1 MKTGTKRMKDG
12 IMKKSLFFAAA
23 LLALAACTRELAI
36 DLPTERVTITART
49 ETSAET
55 RTLVDGTH
63 VLWEPED
70 EIKVFQDR
78 KSGRFSTDITASS
91 ATAEFTGMMDLTEGA
106 NLWALYPYSDDAAFD
121 GTSITTTLPAAQVA
135 RAGSFD
141 QGMNLA
147 VAHSATP
154 DLQFYNVG
162 GGVRFSLAA
171 SDITA
176 VKLEGRNGETLAG
189 KVQIGFQD
197 GLPAIQSVSAGKTAI
212 TLTPAEGGAFQPD
225 TWYFIVAIPG
235 ALENG
240 FKLTFSKADAVGTRV
255 VDKAVTVKRGTF
267 GTLAHADEGATFNP
281 ISENNIVFKD
291 DLVKSIL
298 VQHFDTNEDGE
309 ISYQEAAAVTS
320 FVVDEAGT
328 RADGLAFG
336 IFTMSQI
343 ISFDELVYFT
353 GMTEIESYALAGCE
367 KLVSVTIPENVVA
380 FGDFAL
386 FASPALASIT
396 LTSPTPA
403 TLGDSAFSMTSDC
416 PIYVPEGCVDAYVE
430 AWSEYAFRITTAKPG
445 NEIQYTSTDGQIVTP
460 CIYDPTGA
468 GRFPDPVDVF
478 GADIVSNTYVDGK
491 GVIVFDGDVTDVGE
505 NAFAG
510 CSNLASITLPETV
523 TSIGNTAFFHC
534 SNLTDIALQPGIVSI
549 GRGAFRDCS
558 SLESIVIPSTVTSIG
573 RSLFAGC
580 TGLMS
585 IEVKSGNPVYV
596 SRRTNAIYEISSM
609 TLIAGCAS
617 TEIPDG
623 VKAIDDYAFEDGV
636 APAELLIPESVT
648 KIGKYAFYECAGLEN
663 VTIPGSVEKIE
674 NYVFYGCPDL
684 KHVDVD
690 DGVTS
695 IGNFAFY
702 ECPQLENVY
711 LPESL
716 TDIGSAAFA
725 YCSSLYGVEMS
736 GIETIGAGAF
746 AYCSAMRGV
755 TLWTNCTQIGD
766 MAFLDC
772 SALKYIVVV
781 APTPPAGGE
790 SMFDGSSCLIY
801 VPEFSW
807 SVYQTADKWSP
818 YWMRIR
824 PLGVDEYITSDAVDL
839 GLPSGIKWAS
849 RNLGASKPEDFGGYY
864 AWGETETKMVYDI
877 GNYKWI
883 NLTIDGFYNGETKY
897 VSEYCAPQSQYVDN
911 KTVLDPEDD
920 AARVNLGGNW
930 RMPTYI
936 EMKELDSCCD
946 KQWTQLNGVNG
957 WTLTGPNGNS
967 IFLPAAGVRDR
978 KLFDG
983 IGSLGRYWS
992 NQVSYYDDIEPYV
1005 IYFDEVDFKTGQIGL
1020 SSRDSYWRVTG
1031 VTIRPVYD
1039 ESLDN

>member
-1 MKTGTKRMKDG
+1 
-12 IMKKSLFFAAA
+12 MKKSLFFAAA
-23 LLALAACTRELAI
+23 LLALAACTREMAI
-36 DLPTERVTITART
+36 DLPKEKVTITART
-49 ETSAET
+49 ETPAET

-70 EIKVFQDR
+70 EIKVFHTR
-78 KSGRFSTDITASS
+78 MSGRFSTDITAPS

-106 NLWALYPYSDDAAFD
+106 DLWALYPYSDFAECSE
-121 GTSITTTLPAAQVA
+121 GTITTTLPSAQVA

-141 QGMNLA
+141 QGLNLA
-147 VAHSATP
+147 VAHSTTP
-154 DLQFYNVG
+154 DLQFYNVCG
-162 GGVRFSLAA
+162 GLRFSLAA

-197 GLPAIQSVSAGKTAI
+197 GLPAIQGVTSGKTAI
-212 TLTPAEGGAFQPD
+212 TLTPAEGGAFLPD

-267 GTLAHADEGATFNP
+267 GTMTHADEGATFNP
-281 ISENNIVFKD
+281 ISEDNIVFKD

-320 FVVDEAGT
+320 FIVDEAGT
-328 RADGLAFG
+328 RADGPTFG

-343 ISFDELVYFT
+343 TSFDELVYFT
-353 GMTEIESYALAGCE
+353 GMTEIESFALAGCE
-367 KLVSVTIPENVVA
+367 RLVSVTIPENVVA
-380 FGDFAL
+380 FGDYAIY
-386 FASPALASIT
+386 ASPALSSIT
-396 LTSPTPA
+396 LTSSEPA
-403 TLGDSAFSMTSDC
+403 TLGVEAFAFTGDC
-416 PIYVPEGCVDAYVE
+416 PIYVPEGCVDTYVE

-460 CIYDPTGA
+460 CIFDPTGA

-491 GVIVFDGDVTDVGE
+491 GVIVFDGDVTAVGE

-523 TSIGNTAFFHC
+523 TSIGNTAFFNC

-573 RSLFAGC
+573 RSIFAGC
-580 TGLMS
+580 TGLMG
-585 IEVKSGNPVYV
+585 IEVKSGNQVYA
-596 SRRTNAIYEISSM
+596 SARSNAIYEISTM

-617 TEIPDG
+617 TEIRDG

-684 KHVDVD
+684 KRVNVD

-695 IGNFAFY
+695 IGDFAFY
-702 ECPQLENVY
+702 ECPQLESAD

-725 YCSSLYGVEMS
+725 YCSSLSGVEMS
-736 GIETIGAGAF
+736 GIETIGTGAF
-746 AYCSAMRGV
+746 AYCSAMTSV

-781 APTPPAGGE
+781 APTPPAGGT
-790 SMFDGSSCLIY
+790 SMFEGSGCHIY
-801 VPEFSW
+801 VPALSW
-807 SVYQTADKWSP
+807 SAYLEADNWKD
-818 YWMRIR
+818 YWIRIL
-824 PLGVDEYITSDAVDL
+824 PIGASEYIPGEAIDL
-839 GLPSGIKWAS
+839 GLPSGTRWAS
-849 RNLGASKPEDFGGYY
+849 YNLGATKPEEYGGYY
-864 AWGETETKMVYDI
+864 AWGETQTKTTYTS
-877 GNYKWI
+877 GNYKWHY
-883 NLTIDGFYNGETKY
+883 LSLYFTKY
-897 VSEYCAPQSQYVDN
+897 CTHPDWGWQGFTDGKN
-911 KTVLDPEDD
+911 KLDPEDD
-920 AARVNLGGNW
+920 AARARWGAPW
-930 RMPTYI
+930 RIPTPTEI
-936 EMKELDSCCD
+936 DELCKKCKWD
-946 KQWTQLNGVNG
+946 WTQLNGVDG
-957 WTLTGPNGNS
+957 WLVTGPNGNN
-967 IFLPAAGVRDR
+967 IFLPAAGQNA
-978 KLFDG
+978 
-983 IGSLGRYWS
+983 SSYLGTYGYYWS
-992 NQVSYYDDIEPYV
+992 DQTDGTNIPDIMYNQPQAAYYLGFSSTRWGLYTENMTSYGYD
-1005 IYFDEVDFKTGQIGL
+1005 
-1020 SSRDSYWRVTG
+1020 SSYPWPAWRHSG
-1031 VTIRPVYD
+1031 CSIRPVYD

>member
-1 MKTGTKRMKDG
+1 
-12 IMKKSLFFAAA
+12 MKKSLFFAAA

-70 EIKVFQDR
+70 EIKVFHTR
-78 KSGRFSTDITASS
+78 MSGRFSTDITASS
-91 ATAEFTGMMDLTEGA
+91 ATAEFTGMLDLTEGA
-106 NLWALYPYSDDAAFD
+106 DLWALYPYSDFADFSE
-121 GTSITTTLPAAQVA
+121 GTITTTLPSAQTA

-141 QGMNLA
+141 QGVNLA
-147 VAHSATP
+147 VAHSSTP
-154 DLQFYNVG
+154 DLQFYNVC

-235 ALENG
+235 VLENG

-281 ISENNIVFKD
+281 ISEDNIVFKD

-320 FVVDEAGT
+320 FIVNDAGT
-328 RADGLAFG
+328 RADQPTFG

-343 ISFDELVYFT
+343 TSFDELVYFT
-353 GMTEIESYALAGCE
+353 GMTEIESYAFAACQSLT
-367 KLVSVTIPENVVA
+367 SVTIPENVVEIDEYA
-380 FGDFAL
+380 FYFCPYL
-386 FASPALASIT
+386 QSIT
-396 LTSPTPA
+396 VTSPTPP
-403 TLGDSAFSMTSDC
+403 TLGESAFDLTGEC
-416 PIYVPEGCVDAYVE
+416 PILVPEASLDAYVT
-430 AWSEYAFRITTAKPG
+430 AWSKYADRIIPIMPD
-445 NEIQYTSTDGQIVTP
+445 NVIQYTSTDGQIVTP
-460 CIYDPTGA
+460 CTYDPTGA

-478 GADIVSNTYVDGK
+478 GADIVSNTYADGK
-491 GVIVFDGDVTDVGE
+491 GVIVFDGAVTAVGE
-505 NAFAG
+505 NAFVG

-534 SNLTDIALQPGIVSI
+534 SNLNDITLQEGIVSI

-580 TGLMS
+580 TGLMG
-585 IEVKSGNPVYV
+585 IEVKTGNPVYA
-596 SRRTNAIYEISSM
+596 SERSNAIFEISTM
-609 TLIAGCAS
+609 ALIAGCAS
-617 TEIPDG
+617 TDIPDG
-623 VKAIDDYAFEDGV
+623 VKAIDDYAFEDGI
-636 APAELLIPESVT
+636 APSSLHIPESVT
-648 KIGKYAFYECAGLEN
+648 KIGRYAFYECAGLEDI
-663 VTIPGSVEKIE
+663 TIPGSVKTIE
-674 NYVFYGCPDL
+674 NYVFYGCRDL
-684 KHVDVD
+684 NSVVMDE
-690 DGVTS
+690 GVTS

-702 ECPQLENVY
+702 ECPQLESVF

-725 YCSSLYGVEMS
+725 YCSSLTDVQMP

-746 AYCSAMRGV
+746 AYCTAMTSV
-755 TLWTNCTQIGD
+755 SLWTNCTQIGD

-772 SALKYIVVV
+772 SGLQYIVVV
-781 APTPPAGGE
+781 APTPPAGGD
-790 SMFDGSSCLIY
+790 SMFDGSTCLIY
-801 VPEFSW
+801 VPDISW
-807 SVYQTADKWSP
+807 SAYQTADKWSV
-818 YWMRIR
+818 YDLRIR
-824 PLGVDEYITSDAVDL
+824 PIGGGNTVAGAVDL
-839 GLPSGIKWAS
+839 GLPSGIKWAAW
-849 RNLGASKPEDFGGYY
+849 NVGASRPEEFGYY
-864 AWGETETKMVYDI
+864 FAWGETSPKWDYSMRT
-877 GNYKWI
+877 YKWCQGTYW
-883 NLTIDGFYNGETKY
+883 TITKY
-897 VSEYCAPQSQYVDN
+897 NDQDFAGVVDH
-911 KTVLDPEDD
+911 KLELELEDD
-920 AARVNLGGNW
+920 AAHVNWGDKW
-930 RMPTYI
+930 RTPSSNNI
-936 EMKELDSCCD
+936 LELVRNCTVE
-946 KQWTQLNGVNG
+946 WTILNGVG
-957 WTLTGPNGNS
+957 GQKVTGPNGNS
-967 IFLPAAGVRDR
+967 IFFPAAGYRN
-978 KLFDG
+978 
-983 IGSLGRYWS
+983 GSYYPSVGSEGYYWS
-992 NQVSYYDDIEPYV
+992 NEITSRNYEFPHLLKLDPTDFRAEQTWNVSRYAGATV
-1005 IYFDEVDFKTGQIGL
+1005 
-1020 SSRDSYWRVTG
+1020 RA
-1031 VTIRPVYD
+1031 VYD

>member
-1 MKTGTKRMKDG
+1 
-12 IMKKSLFFAAA
+12 MKKSLFFAAA

-36 DLPTERVTITART
+36 DLPTEKVTITART

-70 EIKVFQDR
+70 EIKVFHTR
-78 KSGRFSTDITASS
+78 MSGRFSTDITVPS
-91 ATAEFTGMMDLTEGA
+91 AKAEFTGMMDLTEGA
-106 NLWALYPYSDDAAFD
+106 DLWALYPYSDFAEFSE
-121 GTSITTTLPAAQVA
+121 GTITTTLPSAQVA

-141 QGMNLA
+141 QGLNLA
-147 VAHSATP
+147 VAHSTTP
-154 DLQFYNVG
+154 DLQFYNVC

-197 GLPAIQSVSAGKTAI
+197 GLPAIQSVTSEKTAI
-212 TLTPAEGGAFQPD
+212 TLTPAEGGAFLPD

-267 GTLAHADEGATFNP
+267 GTLTHADEGVTFNP
-281 ISENNIVFKD
+281 ISEDNIVFKD
-291 DLVKSIL
+291 DLVKSLL

-328 RADGLAFG
+328 RADGPTFG

-343 ISFDELVYFT
+343 TSFDELVYFT
-353 GMTEIESYALAGCE
+353 GMTEIESFALAGCE
-367 KLVSVTIPENVVA
+367 RLVSVTIPENVVA
-380 FGDFAL
+380 FGDYAI
-386 FASPALASIT
+386 FASSSLASIT

-416 PIYVPEGCVDAYVE
+416 PIYVPEGSVDAYAE
-430 AWSEYAFRITTAKPG
+430 AWSEYAFRITTVMPG
-445 NEIQYTSTDGQIVTP
+445 NEIQYTSTDGEIVTP
-460 CIYDPTGA
+460 CLYDPTGA
-468 GRFPDPVDVF
+468 GMFPDPVDVF
-478 GADIVSNTYVDGK
+478 GADIVSNTYADGK
-491 GVIVFDGDVTDVGE
+491 GVIVFDGDVTMVGE
-505 NAFAG
+505 NAFVG
-510 CSNLASITLPETV
+510 CSNLASIELPASV
-523 TSIGNTAFFHC
+523 TRIDNGAFFHC
-534 SNLTDIALQPGIVSI
+534 SNLTEITLPAGVVSI
-549 GRGAFRDCS
+549 GSAAFRNCS
-558 SLESIVIPSTVTSIG
+558 SLESIVIPNSVTSIG
-573 RSLFAGC
+573 EEAFSGC
-580 TGLMS
+580 SGLTS
-585 IEVKSGNPVYV
+585 IEVKYGNPVY
-596 SRRTNAIYEISSM
+596 STPRRSNAIIETSTN
-609 TLIAGCAS
+609 TLILGCAT
-617 TEIPDG
+617 TEIPEDVTKIG
-623 VKAIDDYAFEDGV
+623 KNAFKQGA
-636 APAELLIPESVT
+636 APAELFIPESVT
-648 KIGKYAFYECAGLEN
+648 AIGEYAFYECTGLEN

-684 KHVDVD
+684 KRVNVD

-695 IGNFAFY
+695 IGDFAFY
-702 ECPQLENVY
+702 ECPQLESVD

-725 YCSSLYGVEMS
+725 YCSSLYGIEMS

-849 RNLGASKPEDFGGYY
+849 CNLGASKPEEFGGYY
-864 AWGETETKMVYDI
+864 AWGETETKMAYDMW
-877 GNYKWI
+877 NYKWI
-883 NLTIDGFYNGETKY
+883 NQATGGGYNGETKY
-897 VSEYCAPQSQYVDN
+897 VTEYCAPESQYVDN

-936 EMKELDSCCD
+936 EMKELESCCE

-967 IFLPAAGVRDR
+967 IFLPAAGVRDG

-1005 IYFDEVDFKTGQIGL
+1005 IYFDEVNFNTGQIGL
-1020 SSRDSYWRVTG
+1020 SSHDSYWRATG